1 MMNELPSYTQTGQT
15 VTLNFQ
21 HPLQLTVVAPAIIR
35 IFTDRGDHGNSYAI
49 EGNKTQATAYTWHRV
64 SDHYELT
71 TTALILKIDADRHVD
86 AYDADGQPL
95 VMDYRAE
102 RVVLDKGVDKV
113 HQRLVEAEGH
123 TVQRATV
130 KSDTGYFEVV
140 KALATDE
147 HFYGLGDKTGYLD
160 KRGFEYDN
168 WNADMSQPQLE
179 ILPNLYKSIPV
190 MLGLKNGHPYGLFFD
205 NTYKSHFDMGKES
218 DQYYF
223 YSAVDGNL
231 NYYILGG
238 SNLKEVVSNYTYL
251 TGRTPLPQKW
261 TLGYQQSRWGYSA
274 SQQEV
279 QEIVDKLQQYDLPC
293 DAIHFDV
300 DYMDGYRVFTW
311 DKQKFAGHPKDFV
324 ANLKQRGLK
333 VIPII
338 DPGVKQDPDYAI
350 YAEGVKKGYFV
361 TSPDG
366 QVYIN
371 KVWPGDSAFPDFGRP
386 EVRQWWAKNGQ
397 FLTDM
402 GAAGIWIDMNEPAS
416 FEGEIPQDVVFSDQ
430 TVPST
435 HKKMHNVYGHNMA
448 KATYEGLKHQ
458 QGKRP
463 YVITRAAYAGTQK
476 YATVWTG
483 DNRSMWPHIQ
493 MMVPQLCNLG
503 MSGFSFVGT
512 DIGGFASDT
521 TPELLTRWI
530 EAAIFSPLLRN
541 HAAMGTRRQEPW
553 VFGEPTLSI
562 YRKYLKLRYHFIPYL
577 YDLFAQETQTGLPI
591 MRPLVLN
598 DDTDERVR
606 DLNDEFMVGDDLL
619 VAPVLN
625 KSTTKRL
632 VYLPAGDWIDFW
644 NGQEL
649 AGHQDVI
656 ADAPLDKLPLYVRA
670 NTLLPWGPTV
680 DHISD
685 QPLSSLTFRL
695 YGDHGRYQHYQDDG
709 VDFNYQDGE
718 YNLYDVAVE
727 HGQVRVTLSHHG
739 YAPVYQEITVA
750 LADRTVHLT
759 YDTDSEVYRVTK

>member
-1 MMNELPSYTQTGQT
+1 MSNLPSYQTTGQT
-15 VTLNFQ
+15 VMFDFQ
-21 HPLQLTVVAPAIIR
+21 QPLQLTVMTPTIIR
-35 IFTDRGDHGNSYAI
+35 VFVNRGDQGSSYAI
-49 EGNKTQATAYTWHRV
+49 EGDKTQKTAFTV
-64 SDHYELT
+64 TQVADHYELAT
-71 TTALILKIDADRHVD
+71 DTLTVHVD
-86 AYDADGQPL
+86 AEKHVDVYDHAGNAL
-95 VMDYRAE
+95 ITDYRGE

-123 TVQRATV
+123 TVQKATV
-130 KSDTGYFEVV
+130 KSDTGYYEVV
-140 KALATDE
+140 KTLAPDE
-147 HFYGLGDKTGYLD
+147 HLYGLGDKTGYLD

-168 WNADMSQPQLE
+168 WNADNTEPQLE

-238 SNLKEVVSNYTYL
+238 PTLKAIVRDYTYL

-274 SQQEV
+274 SQNEV
-279 QEIVDKLQQYDLPC
+279 QEIADNLKKYDLPC

-311 DKQKFAGHPKDFV
+311 DKAKYAGNPKAFV
-324 ANLKQRGLK
+324 TSLKKQGIK

-338 DPGVKQDPDYAI
+338 DPGVKQDPDYSV

-361 TSPDG
+361 KSPDG

-371 KVWPGDSAFPDFGRP
+371 KVWPGNSAFPDFGRP
-386 EVRQWWAKNGQ
+386 EVRQWWADNGK
-397 FLTDM
+397 FLTNM

-416 FEGEIPQDVVFSDQ
+416 FEGEIPLDVAFSDQ
-430 TVPST
+430 DTPST

-448 KATYEGLKHQ
+448 KATYAGLKAQ

-521 TPELLTRWI
+521 NPELLTRWI

-562 YRKYLKLRYHFIPYL
+562 YRKYLKLRYHLIPYL
-577 YDLFAQETQTGLPI
+577 YDLFAEETKTGLPV

-606 DLNDEFMVGDDLL
+606 DLNDEYMVGDNLL
-619 VAPVLN
+619 VAPVLT

-632 VYLPAGDWIDFW
+632 VYLPAGQWIDFW

-649 AGHQDVI
+649 TGHQDVV
-656 ADAPLDKLPLYVRA
+656 ANTPLDKLPLYVRA

-680 DHISD
+680 DHVSD
-685 QPLSSLTFRL
+685 EPLTAMTFKL
-695 YGDHGRYQHYQDDG
+695 YGDEGTYQHYQDDG
-709 VDFNYQDGE
+709 ADFKYQNGE
-718 YNLYDVAVE
+718 FNIYAVQVKT
-727 HGQVRVTLSHHG
+727 GQVSVTLSHHG
-739 YAPVYQEITVA
+739 YEPVYQ
-750 LADRTVHLT
+750 
-759 YDTDSEVYRVTK
+759 RVTVELTDRAVTLAYDQATGTYQAE